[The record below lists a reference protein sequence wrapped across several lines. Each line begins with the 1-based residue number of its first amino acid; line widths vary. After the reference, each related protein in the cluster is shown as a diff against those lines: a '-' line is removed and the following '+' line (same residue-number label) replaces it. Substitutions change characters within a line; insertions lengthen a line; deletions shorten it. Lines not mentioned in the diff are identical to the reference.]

1 MTKIL
6 VIDDEENIV
15 QTLRYNLLREGY
27 IVSICTDGRQG
38 LALFEQE
45 NFDLVILDLMLPGIS
60 GLDIYR
66 YTRNSPVPVLI
77 LSALEKQVAS
87 VAGTDMVLENYMTK
101 PFNLRELLGRV
112 RSLLNRSGRVV

>member
-15 QTLRYNLLREGY
+15 QTLQYNLLREGY
-27 IVSICTDGRQG
+27 TVSICTDGRQG
-38 LALFEQE
+38 LTLFKQE
-45 NFDLVILDLMLPGIS
+45 SFDLVILDLMLPGIS

-66 YTRNSPVPVLI
+66 YMRNSAVPVLI

-87 VAGTDMVLENYMTK
+87 IAVTDMVLENYMTK
-101 PFNLRELLGRV
+101 PFKLRDLLGRV
-112 RSLLNRSGRVV
+112 RSLLNRSGQVV